1 MNIET
6 RTQTHQNNR
15 CNCQINRL
23 LQCTI
28 HLFFTV
34 FLTTLATGQTI
45 APPAEWD
52 FDSPSIVAGFEL
64 DDNWVYTPIQA
75 SDGSIVA
82 VGFSDRYTPGCT
94 PPVPVPNDPCPN
106 NSNTCTTGE
115 RHPSIL
121 KYIPGPIRKIQ
132 WEKIPTFPANAIPN
146 VTIANS
152 GSGGFGDVFESN
164 ENGTKY
170 VYACGIIRKTVSGNT
185 SGRIPVIAKF
195 YLSTGALVY
204 FKEVAGFS
212 EARFTRMAPVF
223 SGGTL
228 ASIYVAGESS
238 VAGATTKAT
247 IFKIKPDGTL
257 DITFNGTGFRQCSA
271 PSRGAFLPPPLS
283 EGRAG
288 VG

>member
-52 FDSPSIVAGFEL
+52 FDSPSIVSGFEL

-94 PPVPVPNDPCPN
+94 PTPPLPNDPCPS

-170 VYACGIIRKTVSGNT
+170 VYACGIISKTISGNT

-204 FKEVAGFS
+204 FVYSGVSDPLILEV
-212 EARFTRMAPVF
+212 
-223 SGGTL
+223 
-228 ASIYVAGESS
+228 
-238 VAGATTKAT
+238 
-247 IFKIKPDGTL
+247 
-257 DITFNGTGFRQCSA
+257 
-271 PSRGAFLPPPLS
+271 
-283 EGRAG
+283 
-288 VG
+288 